1 MANRATR
8 ILLSL
13 FLFGLSSSVLY
24 IRTEPIDSYTL
35 DIYADPW
42 AGMLILALIVAGTI
56 AYVTIDPTY
65 ETPFLGIG
73 IVAIW
78 LILSFPLIRG
88 YFYYGTGDPLSHLG
102 FLRMIIDTGSVDLI
116 YPSKFTM
123 SAFTVLLTD
132 RSLRFGLLLSS
143 SVLMIPWLIFLPLSA
158 RITYR
163 GSLPVLGWV
172 VPWSILLITPISTFP
187 RPHPATEALF
197 LSPLILYVYL
207 RGLRSG
213 IFQVFFGI
221 VYLFSLLLHPL
232 IAVSMLFLLVT
243 HLAISWWI
251 SEVRKPRM
259 LFILFGAAVVS
270 WAWIQSTRAFTIIVA
285 TTTVKIVYSGV
296 ATGGGAS
303 SRVSSLTAVGV
314 NPVYY
319 GAKVGFKY
327 VVFGLLGGLS
337 VLFAAYRRDRSKL
350 ALAFSSIS
358 LVVLTGVFVASGKL
372 NIWTRAFALLMILVT
387 IFAIHGV
394 ARYFPSSAG
403 TTPDR
408 RYIIGLVVIVG
419 VLSAILT
426 IHPSPYTLQPNNQVS
441 EATYDGYETS
451 FAYQKPGI
459 RRTETRPRS
468 FRYAQAIYGFSFGT
482 TTRDVSRY
490 ESDKIPDHFRDRR
503 LGEDTEPKYLTITRA
518 DFVTDARLYGGF
530 RYTSGDF
537 AYLRTEPAVQRVVDS
552 GGLTNYYVRA
562 NASEENETMSGP

>member
-13 FLFGLSSSVLY
+13 FLLGLSSSVLY
-24 IRTEPIDSYTL
+24 IRRTPIDGYTL

-56 AYVTIDPTY
+56 AYVTIDP
-65 ETPFLGIG
+65 ENTPFLGIG
-73 IVAIW
+73 IVAMW

-102 FLRMIIDTGSVDLI
+102 FLRSIIETGGVDLI
-116 YPSKFTM
+116 YPSMFTM

-143 SVLMIPWLIFLPLSA
+143 SVLMVPWLIFLPLSA
-158 RITYR
+158 RITDR
-163 GSLPVLGWV
+163 GSLPALGWA
-172 VPWSILLITPISTFP
+172 VPWSLLLITPISTFP
-187 RPHPATEALF
+187 RPHPATQALF
-197 LSPLILYVYL
+197 LSPLLLYVYL

-213 IFQVFFGI
+213 IFQLFFGI
-221 VYLFSLLLHPL
+221 VYLFFLLLHPL
-232 IAVSMLFLLVT
+232 IAVSMLFLLTT
-243 HLAISWWI
+243 HLAILWWT

-259 LFILFGAAVVS
+259 VFILFGAAVVS

-285 TTTVKIVYSGV
+285 TTTIKIVSSGV

-327 VVFGLLGGLS
+327 VVFGLLGGVS
-337 VLFAAYRRDRSKL
+337 VLFAAYRRDWSEL

-372 NIWTRAFALLMILVT
+372 NIWTRSFALVMVLVT
-387 IFAIHGV
+387 VFAIHGV
-394 ARYFPSSAG
+394 ARYFPSSAQ
-403 TTPDR
+403 TTPVG
-408 RYIIGLVVIVG
+408 RYIIGFVVIVG
-419 VLSAILT
+419 VLSAIPT
-426 IHPSPYTLQPNNQVS
+426 IHSSPYTLQPNNQVS

-451 FAYQKPGI
+451 FAHQKPGI

-468 FRYAQAIYGFSFGT
+468 IRYARAIYGFSSGT
-482 TTRDVSRY
+482 ATRDPSRY
-490 ESDKIPDHFRDRR
+490 RSDKIPDHFRDRR
-503 LGEDTEPKYLTITRA
+503 LGEDTEPKYLTISRA

-530 RYTSGDF
+530 RYASGDF
-537 AYLRTEPAVQRVVDS
+537 AYLRGEPAVQRVVDS
-552 GGLTNYYVRA
+552 GGLTQYYIRA
-562 NASEENETMSGP
+562 NASDEDQTLHTP